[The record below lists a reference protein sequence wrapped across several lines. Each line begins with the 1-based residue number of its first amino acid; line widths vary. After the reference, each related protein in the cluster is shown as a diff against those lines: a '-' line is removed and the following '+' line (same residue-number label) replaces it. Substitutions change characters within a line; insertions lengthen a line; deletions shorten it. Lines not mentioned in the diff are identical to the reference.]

1 MNEYLDSY
9 NIISEDIKFVSNSL
23 IRLKVL
29 NALYEKPSNMK
40 ELATDTKLGYSSISG
55 ILHGLEL
62 KNLVYR
68 KTNKYYLVN
77 LLKLQVK
84 NIQEFSVTVNL
95 LDEIYNIIEGHA
107 ISEIPINSV
116 NDMYLLGDS
125 ELMESDC
132 INMDKIFNLI
142 DDTLSQAK
150 SARCILP
157 IYHENINS
165 RLNELISKGKFVEI
179 KASESVFDVYIKNS
193 QVKDLSKFKTKNN
206 FLLIVTDNVM
216 LLGLFRDNGFFDQ
229 NRLLASY
236 SKDSLKW
243 ANNLF
248 MYFKKRNK

>member
-1 MNEYLDSY
+1 MDSY

>member
-1 MNEYLDSY
+1 MDSY

-29 NALYEKPSNMK
+29 NALYEKPGNMK